1 MKKNILIF
9 LSIASLIIFS
19 FSINNSNKLN
29 RDLNSFE
36 KGKDQIPFD
45 RNAENFTP
53 IIDSHVHF
61 MPFGGEAIPFSDL
74 IDYFRKT
81 NVRFVNVYGIGQRVP
96 IDSDCTYYLDC
107 PGVPVL
113 PTIKNDI
120 INAENFIKSK
130 PKDIHLTIS
139 MTFPDLA
146 NPGDILKKMEILD
159 DEYPNVFNWMGEVN
173 LIKQALL
180 NNFHE
185 PAILEDISKWKDF
198 MGELNER
205 KIPINI
211 HSDLGN
217 NQSNT
222 KYLFLMEEVL
232 KLYPNNKIVWAH
244 MGLSKELS
252 NMNPNEHIK
261 IMKRLLNHYP
271 NLMLDITWRVLEDN
285 YFKKYRDLYVNFF
298 NNYSEKIL
306 PGTDFVASANKNFDS
321 YKTDLMVTSEI
332 NKYLND
338 KAFRDIVLGNN
349 YFRLL
354 DLNYEAPI
362 ISLKK

>member
-130 PKDIHLTIS
+130 PNDIHLTIS

-211 HSDLGN
+211 HSDP
-217 NQSNT
+217 
-222 KYLFLMEEVL
+222 E
-232 KLYPNNKIVWAH
+232 
-244 MGLSKELS
+244 
-252 NMNPNEHIK
+252 
-261 IMKRLLNHYP
+261 
-271 NLMLDITWRVLEDN
+271 
-285 YFKKYRDLYVNFF
+285 
-298 NNYSEKIL
+298 
-306 PGTDFVASANKNFDS
+306 
-321 YKTDLMVTSEI
+321 
-332 NKYLND
+332 
-338 KAFRDIVLGNN
+338 
-349 YFRLL
+349 
-354 DLNYEAPI
+354 
-362 ISLKK
+362 